1 MKLLKFTML
10 SLFFLVTYTF
20 QSQNIGDFTSIDP
33 NTVQSA
39 SFVLSSSH
47 TFQKIAEVGDALTAG
62 GTFKPKPDFTAYVP
76 IANSST
82 NGYLSI
88 NSEGSALTD
97 GGGGVMV
104 FDINFNATTEL
115 WETTASEDLDFT
127 AVGGTAANC
136 SGAVTPWG
144 TVITC
149 EEGTIPDTFP
159 PFDGYNDLG
168 WNIEINPAT
177 KSVVAKHYA
186 MGNFAHENV
195 AIQTINAIPT
205 SRTVVYQ
212 GADSNPGYLYK
223 YVATNFQDLSM
234 GLLYVFK
241 GSKSGTGSWILLDN
255 TTQSEQNSTLTQ
267 SGASG
272 HDATV
277 FAGIEDV
284 EIGPD
289 GMVYFAVKGEGTV
302 YRFSDSDPLETS
314 ASTVT
319 METFVGGGASYD
331 INDGTST
338 TSVAWGNGNDNLAF
352 DCDGNLW
359 VFQDSGNSF
368 IWVVKN
374 GHTQASPDVEIF
386 GKVPI
391 GSEPT
396 GITFTPDYK
405 YLFMSIQHP
414 DPGNAANQVDAAG
427 NTVDFDKGTSLVIAL
442 SENLGSALSVEDE
455 NFDDGFTF
463 YPNPIKS
470 SKNLIIK
477 GKQINN
483 IKLYAIS
490 GKKLLDV
497 DYNDLNEVTLNL
509 KDIQSGLYLFKVN
522 DKAASKLV
530 IK

>member
-1 MKLLKFTML
+1 MKLLKITML
-10 SLFFLVTYTF
+10 SLFFLATYNI

-39 SFVLSSSH
+39 SFIISSSH
-47 TFQKIAEVGDALTAG
+47 TFQKIAEVGDALTEG
-62 GTFKPKPDFTAYVP
+62 GTFKVKPDFTAYVP

-82 NGYLSI
+82 NGYLSV

-136 SGAVTPWG
+136 SGVVTSWG

-149 EEGTIPDTFP
+149 EEGSIPDTFP

-195 AIQTINAIPT
+195 TIHSND
-205 SRTVVYQ
+205 RTVYQ

-223 YVATNFQDLSM
+223 FVADTAEDLSS
-234 GLLYVFK
+234 GNLYVFK
-241 GSKSGTGSWILLDN
+241 GSKSGVGSWILLDN
-255 TTQSEQNSTLTQ
+255 STQSEQNSTLTQ
-267 SGASG
+267 SGPSD

-277 FAGIEDV
+277 FNGIEDV
-284 EIGPD
+284 EVGPD
-289 GMVYFAVKGEGTV
+289 GWVYFAVKGEGTV
-302 YRFSDSDPLETS
+302 YRFTDSDVLETA

-331 INDGTST
+331 VNDGSGT
-338 TSVAWGNGNDNLAF
+338 TSVTWGNGNDNLAF
-352 DCDGNLW
+352 DGEGNLW
-359 VFQDSGNSF
+359 VLQDSGNSF
-368 IWVVKN
+368 IWVVKS

-386 GKVPI
+386 GIVPT

-405 YLFMSIQHP
+405 YMFLSIQHP
-414 DPGNAANQVDAAG
+414 DVGNAANQTDAAG
-427 NTVDFDKGTSLVIAL
+427 NTVNFDKGTSLVIAL
-442 SENLGSALSVEDE
+442 SENLGTALSIEDE
-455 NFDDGFTF
+455 DYNDDFTF
-463 YPNPIKS
+463 YPNPLKS
-470 SKNLIIK
+470 SKDLIIK
-477 GKQINN
+477 GNQINN
-483 IKLYAIS
+483 VKLYSIL
-490 GKKLLDV
+490 GKKVFDV
-497 DYNDLNEVTLNL
+497 DYKDLNEVKLSL
-509 KDIQSGLYLFKVN
+509 KKMPSGLYLIKVN
-522 DKAASKLV
+522 DKETSKLV